1 MLFVIFCFSKA
12 NVDYTLGFL
21 ERLSPWVKDKLASVI
36 EKQRMAL
43 RAAGSGEEDKGNVVG
58 AIWNYLLGAMV
69 LWFLLSIVNSLAND
83 YNVCFWKN

>member
-43 RAAGSGEEDKGNVVG
+43 RADGSGYEDNGNVVG

-83 YNVCFWKN
+83 YNVCF